1 MEGKGWGCHQRPG
14 CQAQGA
20 GASGGHTWV
29 HPPAPTR
36 RGEAC
41 FLAQVCSSFQL
52 SISPLFFFPDPSPS
66 TGPRNGTRGPSLP
79 CRWPVLWPFGASHR
93 PIRYFIP
100 KAPAHSPAWASRVP
114 ALALTLREAC
124 STLRPFKIQKKPGAV
139 GFSIKNLNGL
149 SSKWRCAHTFS
160 SKSLEP
166 GPNIFGTREWFHGR
180 QFLHGPVR
188 AGMVS
193 G

>member
-1 MEGKGWGCHQRPG
+1 MALRGIS
-14 CQAQGA
+14 QANMVFYPQGSCPLAGMGIQGA
-20 GASGGHTWV
+20 
-29 HPPAPTR
+29 
-36 RGEAC
+36 
-41 FLAQVCSSFQL
+41 
-52 SISPLFFFPDPSPS
+52 
-66 TGPRNGTRGPSLP
+66 SLP
-79 CRWPVLWPFGASHR
+79 
-93 PIRYFIP
+93 
-100 KAPAHSPAWASRVP
+100 
-114 ALALTLREAC
+114 LTLREVC

-180 QFLHGPVR
+180 QFLHGPVQ